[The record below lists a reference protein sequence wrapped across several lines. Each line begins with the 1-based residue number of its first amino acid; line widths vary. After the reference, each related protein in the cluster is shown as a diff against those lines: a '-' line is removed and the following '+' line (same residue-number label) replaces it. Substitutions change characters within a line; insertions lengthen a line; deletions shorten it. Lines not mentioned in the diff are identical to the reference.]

1 MIKVE
6 SNKLNKII
14 SCLRGIICAAVVVA
28 MVILFRD
35 MYEYFSGA
43 LAKMAASVIYLALM
57 IIMIMCVYTAFDEAV
72 MYMIVER
79 KEFRVKHLFR
89 KEVIYTWDQ
98 LTKWKC
104 YTQYIRNGTISEN
117 IVIYFDNKTKVEFG
131 INANTNFE
139 RLLNHLQVHFKEKE
153 Q

>member
-72 MYMIVER
+72 MYKFASFI
-79 KEFRVKHLFR
+79 
-89 KEVIYTWDQ
+89 
-98 LTKWKC
+98 
-104 YTQYIRNGTISEN
+104 
-117 IVIYFDNKTKVEFG
+117 
-131 INANTNFE
+131 
-139 RLLNHLQVHFKEKE
+139 EKE
-153 Q
+153 IVGGYHE